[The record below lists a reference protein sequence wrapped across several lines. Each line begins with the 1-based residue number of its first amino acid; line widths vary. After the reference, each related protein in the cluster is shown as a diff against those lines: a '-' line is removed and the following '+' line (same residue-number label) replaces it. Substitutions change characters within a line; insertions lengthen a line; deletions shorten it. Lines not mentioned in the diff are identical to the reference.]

1 MTPQEKQQEQRT
13 ILEQQHKEWSH
24 HPITALFIKV
34 LDSHLNDYLI
44 GKIANNLN
52 DQEIRFL
59 AAQIKQTKTLK
70 DFVTNTE
77 AFVNNQLNKQ
87 Q

>member
-1 MTPQEKQQEQRT
+1 MTTQEKQQETKT
-13 ILEQQHKEWSH
+13 ILEQQHRDWLH

-34 LDSHLNDYLI
+34 LDSHLDDFLV
-44 GKIANNLN
+44 GKIANNLS
-52 DQEIRFL
+52 DAEIRFL

-70 DFVTNTE
+70 DFVVNTE
-77 AFVNNQLNKQ
+77 AFVNKQLNKQ